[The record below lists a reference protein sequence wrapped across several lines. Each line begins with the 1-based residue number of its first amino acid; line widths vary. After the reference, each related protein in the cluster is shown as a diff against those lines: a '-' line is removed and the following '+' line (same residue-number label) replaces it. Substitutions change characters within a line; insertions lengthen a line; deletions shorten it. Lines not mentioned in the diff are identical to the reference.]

1 MNVRVGALT
10 TVRIPFSIKER
21 PRGCVYCHSRTHRT
35 YFAYGR
41 LLHVFCNKDCMLAH
55 QLQYIMQE
63 NEEPK

>member
-1 MNVRVGALT
+1 VNVRVGAIT

-21 PRGCVYCHSRTHRT
+21 PRGCVYCRSRTHRT

-55 QLQYIMQE
+55 QLQYIMQPTD
-63 NEEPK
+63 EPK